1 MSNSARLSVLGMY
14 MFDNSLFDGLAVP
27 AEWDTDT
34 KDLLVN
40 NLVMDC
46 AELEVVYSDW
56 DFLKLAITAWS
67 EKELITWQRIY
78 NASVLEYNPIEN
90 YNRTE
95 DTTVQNSGAVKHT
108 GSDSVQG
115 SGSDSDSFTG
125 SDTDAMSGSDTDAE
139 SGYDSDVG
147 SGKDTT
153 ENSVTSFDSASYSKH
168 DKTELTA
175 GITHT
180 FNKNTTVTHTKN
192 TTLTQTKN
200 TTVTHTKGAKD
211 TTTYGHIITDTTGS
225 RTTGNISG
233 NIGVTTS
240 QQMLE
245 QELAIAPKLNV
256 INYIIESFK
265 NRFCLLVY

>member
-27 AEWDTDT
+27 EEWDDDT
-34 KDLLVN
+34 KALLVD

-46 AELEVVYSDW
+46 AELEVVYTDW
-56 DFLKLAITAWS
+56 EFLKLAITAWS
-67 EKELITWQRIY
+67 QKELITWERIY

-115 SGSDSDSFTG
+115 SGSDSDAFT
-125 SDTDAMSGSDTDAE
+125 GSDTDAE

-153 ENSVTSFDSASYSKH
+153 ENSVTSFDSTSYQKH

-192 TTLTQTKN
+192 TT
-200 TTVTHTKGAKD
+200 VTHTKGGKD

>member
-125 SDTDAMSGSDTDAE
+125 SDTDTE

-180 FNKNTTVTHTKN
+180 FNKNTTVTHSKN